1 MLPGE
6 GIHSPWLVHSSQDV
20 EMASTSINRP
30 TDKQNAVHMD
40 NGVLFK
46 RKEILLFVTVWM
58 NLEGMTW
65 RETRQS
71 QKDQHCL
78 IPPSRD
84 PHDQAQ
90 RSGAENGGGRGWGRG
105 SGELR
110 SDGWEV
116 SVTQEE

>member
-1 MLPGE
+1 
-6 GIHSPWLVHSSQDV
+6 
-20 EMASTSINRP
+20 MASMSINRP
-30 TDKQNAVHMD
+30 ADKQNAVHMD
-40 NGVLFK
+40 NGVLLK
-46 RKEILLFVTVWM
+46 RKEILLFVTIWM
-58 NLEGMTW
+58 NLEGMTQ

-71 QKDQHCL
+71 RKDQHCL

-84 PHDQAQ
+84 PHGQAQ
-90 RSGAENGGGRGWGRG
+90 GSGAENGGGQGWGRG

>member
-1 MLPGE
+1 
-6 GIHSPWLVHSSQDV
+6 
-20 EMASTSINRP
+20 MASTSINRP
-30 TDKQNAVHMD
+30 TDKQNAVHLD

-71 QKDQHCL
+71 QKDQDCL

-84 PHDQAQ
+84 PHNQA
-90 RSGAENGGGRGWGRG
+90 RGSGAEWWWPGLGEGKWRAAVRWVGSVCYPRG
-105 SGELR
+105 
-110 SDGWEV
+110 V
-116 SVTQEE
+116 SSRARLGPGACS